1 MVTGSDK
8 EAAAEHPTD
17 AESSAETE
25 VNATGTTNETDDAAD
40 ERRIIGDAVALGFL
54 VGRAMAAVVGMLLIA
69 SGLWFAGL
77 LLIFVTN
84 LDLPRAAAQRHL
96 RKHRAELEIPSLKE
110 FEATTLSGMLSGAG
124 LIIAVC
130 ALAITQALLGHPILN
145 WSWRAFTDGVDL
157 FILVPLVGF
166 ALFIIINWFIR
177 WRKRSSGEVTR

>member
-17 AESSAETE
+17 AEPAVETE
-25 VNATGTTNETDDAAD
+25 VNAIGTTSETDDATD

-54 VGRAMAAVVGMLLIA
+54 VGRAMVAVVGLLLIA
-69 SGLWFAGL
+69 SGLWLAGL

-84 LDLPRAAAQRHL
+84 LDLPRAAARRHL

-110 FEATTLSGMLSGAG
+110 FEATTLSGLLSGAG